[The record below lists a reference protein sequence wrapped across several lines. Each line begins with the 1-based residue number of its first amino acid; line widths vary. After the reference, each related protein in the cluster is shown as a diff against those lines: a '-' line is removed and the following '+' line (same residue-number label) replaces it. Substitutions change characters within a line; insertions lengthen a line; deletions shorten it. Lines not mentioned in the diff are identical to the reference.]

1 MGRSKSDNPA
11 MPFLIRALYLAALVL
26 AVPVL
31 TWNGTVQQINAGVED
46 ILLRLRPRA
55 QSKALGTI
63 VLVAIDDATA
73 ARFGPLPL
81 NRSTLAEGLT
91 RLAQFRP
98 LGLAVDILLS
108 EATQPADDR
117 ALAHALGQFQSVI
130 LPLPAFMA
138 SHGLGHV
145 HTEPDADG
153 IVRSILLLK
162 ANRERRL
169 WALGLQ
175 MARSAIGAGPP
186 LETRDSVELGPI
198 RIPAPEAT
206 DPGTPNRQ
214 MMINYAGP
222 EGTFRRIPF
231 SSLLD
236 NTARPDEFL
245 DKIAILGVTAQGS
258 GDRLFTPL
266 SSGLGMSGIEIHA
279 NIARTILDQAFLVS
293 LNVTGQMAGFVLI
306 AAACVIGVSRL
317 RGMPRDPE
325 DRWHGCGYRHAG
337 RGRLRHGRFSEGPS
351 ESPDPVA

>member
-130 LPLPAFMA
+130 MSGALQSEPAADPRWILPLPAFMA
-138 SHGLGHV
+138 SHELGHV

-162 ANRERRL
+162 ANREKTT
-169 WALGLQ
+169 LG
-175 MARSAIGAGPP
+175 AWPSAGP
-186 LETRDSVELGPI
+186 L
-198 RIPAPEAT
+198 
-206 DPGTPNRQ
+206 
-214 MMINYAGP
+214 
-222 EGTFRRIPF
+222 
-231 SSLLD
+231 
-236 NTARPDEFL
+236 
-245 DKIAILGVTAQGS
+245 
-258 GDRLFTPL
+258 GDR
-266 SSGLGMSGIEIHA
+266 GG
-279 NIARTILDQAFLVS
+279 
-293 LNVTGQMAGFVLI
+293 
-306 AAACVIGVSRL
+306 AAA
-317 RGMPRDPE
+317 
-325 DRWHGCGYRHAG
+325 
-337 RGRLRHGRFSEGPS
+337 
-351 ESPDPVA
+351 